1 MILKSPHQIV
11 TEINK
16 YISVVV
22 KSYLFIPL
30 DDWYSDIEDM
40 IIAHFQYWNLK
51 SICFTKQMMYIIL
64 YDRHDKLF
72 SH

>member
-1 MILKSPHQIV
+1 MKTNNYYNNLNFK
-11 TEINK
+11 
-16 YISVVV
+16 
-22 KSYLFIPL
+22 FDL

-51 SICFTKQMMYIIL
+51 SICFTKHMMYIIL